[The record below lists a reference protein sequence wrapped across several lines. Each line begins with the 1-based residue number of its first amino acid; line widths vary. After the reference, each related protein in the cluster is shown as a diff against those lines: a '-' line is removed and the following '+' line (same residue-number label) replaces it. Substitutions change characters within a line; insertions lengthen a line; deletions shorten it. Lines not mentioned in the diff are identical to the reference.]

1 MHNVFFDNQLHLP
14 NGPFRLR
21 YDFHGERNTEH
32 LCSACCIISR
42 RFLFLSFFSSL
53 SYEMKHLRPCIRAL
67 AKAEMSNVRINREG
81 QLAPRSR
88 FLLLCS
94 TTGLDR
100 NSGAHLPSCCAAA
113 TAALRVLGLL
123 SIQHVIGGSGQASHW
138 IEFFVA
144 AKEALEELGDAQPAE
159 IPNAPVNIA
168 NGHAQ
173 GAMMMNDE
181 AAAAAAAAA
190 AQSIQRDEDE
200 MAREQI
206 QQQQQQYAY
215 QQQYA
220 GEQQLQQPQTGGMDM
235 RSPVIRGM

>member
-1 MHNVFFDNQLHLP
+1 
-14 NGPFRLR
+14 
-21 YDFHGERNTEH
+21 
-32 LCSACCIISR
+32 
-42 RFLFLSFFSSL
+42 
-53 SYEMKHLRPCIRAL
+53 
-67 AKAEMSNVRINREG
+67 
-81 QLAPRSR
+81 
-88 FLLLCS
+88 
-94 TTGLDR
+94 
-100 NSGAHLPSCCAAA
+100 
-113 TAALRVLGLL
+113 LL
-123 SIQHVIGGSGQASHW
+123 SIQHVIGSSGQASHW

-181 AAAAAAAAA
+181 AAAAAAA
-190 AQSIQRDEDE
+190 QSIQRDEDE
-200 MAREQI
+200 MAREQV

-220 GEQQLQQPQTGGMDM
+220 GEQQLQQPQTGDMDM